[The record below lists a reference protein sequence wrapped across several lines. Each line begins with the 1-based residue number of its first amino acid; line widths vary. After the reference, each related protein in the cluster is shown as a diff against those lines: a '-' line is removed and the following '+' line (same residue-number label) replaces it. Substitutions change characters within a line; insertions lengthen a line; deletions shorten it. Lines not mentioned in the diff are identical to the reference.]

1 MSATST
7 RHYQLILQF
16 LFAVGILFSILI
28 FYAKPPLNYV
38 CLAFMGVGLISGL
51 LVLEDIQQKLFR
63 WLFLLP
69 IFWLV
74 VIISLAAAKVLS
86 PYV

>member
-1 MSATST
+1 MGAIST

-28 FYAKPPLNYV
+28 FYVKPPLNYA
-38 CLAFMGVGLISGL
+38 CLAFMGIGLISGL
-51 LVLEDIQQKLFR
+51 IFLENVQHKLVRLVLFV
-63 WLFLLP
+63 P

-74 VIISLAAAKVLS
+74 VIISLAVAKVLT
-86 PYV
+86 PYF

>member
-1 MSATST
+1 MSAIST
-7 RHYQLILQF
+7 RHYQLILQI

-28 FYAKPPLNYV
+28 FYVKPPLNYV
-38 CLAFMGVGLISGL
+38 CLVFMGGGLISGL

-63 WLFLLP
+63 LLFLLP

-74 VIISLAAAKVLS
+74 VIISLAVAKVLS